1 MARSHV
7 TGRDVTFPEDCT
19 QCGAC
24 CFSQE
29 PDYLP
34 VFEGDRAR
42 MSGEDPRL
50 VEVLDGRAHMRMV
63 EGRCA
68 ALRLERLERLE
79 RLGPATSRIVCAIY
93 PVRPDVCRWLARGS
107 GDCHAHRVEK
117 CALADA
123 FREQLLSGDVR
134 S

>member
-24 CFSQE
+24 CFGQE

-42 MSGEDPRL
+42 MAGEDPWL
-50 VEVLDGRAHMRMV
+50 VEIRDGRAHMRMV
-63 EGRCA
+63 GGRCA
-68 ALRLERLERLE
+68 ALRVD
-79 RLGPATSRIVCAIY
+79 PATSRILCAIY
-93 PVRPDVCRWLARGS
+93 PVRPDVCRWLARGT

-117 CALADA
+117 CELADA
-123 FREQLLSGDVR
+123 LREPLISRGVR
-134 S
+134 P